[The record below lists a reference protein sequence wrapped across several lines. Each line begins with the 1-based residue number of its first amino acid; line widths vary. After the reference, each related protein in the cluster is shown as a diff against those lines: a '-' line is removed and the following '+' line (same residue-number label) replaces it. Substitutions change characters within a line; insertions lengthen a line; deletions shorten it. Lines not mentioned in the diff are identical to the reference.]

1 MDNLLLL
8 VGRLA
13 GIGGALLCAVA
24 VAFRVSGRFLL
35 GAFQLGTLLQAGIA
49 AMILGCFCLLAV
61 LTERA
66 RAEH

>member
-1 MDNLLLL
+1 MEDMIVW

-13 GIGGALLCAVA
+13 GIGGAVLCAVA
-24 VAFRVSGRFLL
+24 AGFRVSGRFWV
-35 GAFQLGTLLQAGIA
+35 GAVQAGTLLQVGIA

-66 RAEH
+66 REGM